1 MKNQTNVSG
10 SIGRPTPNT
19 FIKIIAVDD
28 LQGIPLGPNCQ
39 GELLVKGPQVT
50 RGYLNRPEETKAA
63 FLDGWFRTGDLVY
76 YNEDRL
82 LFVNDRLKEL
92 IKVKGFQVAPA
103 ELEEIIRSFP
113 NVSDAA
119 VIGITDPKQ
128 GEAPRAYVVPK
139 KDAKIN
145 ITDLNNYVKSKVAEY
160 KQLKGGI
167 AIVDSIPKNAS
178 GKILRRTLK
187 LEFEKSSA

>member
-1 MKNQTNVSG
+1 M
-10 SIGRPTPNT
+10 
-19 FIKIIAVDD
+19 
-28 LQGIPLGPNCQ
+28 
-39 GELLVKGPQVT
+39 
-50 RGYLNRPEETKAA
+50 
-63 FLDGWFRTGDLVY
+63 VY
-76 YNEDRL
+76 YNDDRL
-82 LFVNDRLKEL
+82 LFITDRLKEL

-113 NVSDAA
+113 SVSDAA
-119 VIGITDPKQ
+119 VIGISDSKQ

-139 KDAKIN
+139 KEAKIN
-145 ITDLNNYVKSKVAEY
+145 VKDLESYVNSKVAEY

-187 LEFEKSSA
+187 LEFEKSSL